1 MGMSPSGENIS
12 DPTNRLGFKSHQGR
26 FVMEVTYEDI
36 SLGRQFVC
44 VLHHWKTSESQ
55 DDPKHCE

>member
-44 VLHHWKTSESQ
+44 VAPLENI
-55 DDPKHCE
+55 